1 MSMKRKISVR
11 KILQTLV
18 TVLVVAGCVTAIMSA
33 SKMQDSRKIKGLDI
47 RIRNDQY
54 HFIDKQQVKTML
66 FSSEMNLAKTN
77 LKKLN
82 THLIEKV
89 MDENP
94 WVADAQVYVDNAKVM
109 HIYLTQRVPVARLFD
124 QSGNSYY
131 LDRSLKAM
139 PLSDNYIHYTTVV
152 TNVPVFNNDSTGRA
166 LDTAMKAQILSLVKF
181 IGKDTFW
188 NAQVSQVVV
197 TDDRTFE
204 LVPVLGNQKIIFG
217 DTSRMQEK
225 FDNLFAFYKR
235 VLNRV
240 GWDKYETLDLRFA
253 GQVVAA
259 PSLPWKVPVDK
270 SLSNMNWVKS
280 IIGNEANVTNP
291 DTSATPMV
299 TVAALKAETNKLDDK
314 PAATDVVIKQQPVA
328 AKVQPVVPKPQP
340 VALHQV
346 KPVVASAV
354 KPAIKVPVK
363 HAVVAPK
370 PKVAPALKKHILVA
384 AKPKAKIEP
393 KAKHIAAP
401 PKRSII
407 KKAESNNKKEQP
419 TPKYI
424 YQGNNNH

>member
-1 MSMKRKISVR
+1 MSVKRKISVR
-11 KILQTLV
+11 KILQTFV
-18 TVLVVAGCVTAIMSA
+18 TILVVAGCVTAILSA
-33 SKMQDSRKIKGLDI
+33 SRMQDSRKIKGLDI

-66 FSSEMNLAKTN
+66 FSSEVNIAKTN

-82 THLIEKV
+82 AHLIEKA
-89 MDENP
+89 MNENP

-131 LDRSLKAM
+131 LDRTLKAM

-152 TNVPVFNNDSTGRA
+152 TNVPVFNNDSVGRA

-188 NAQVSQVVV
+188 NAQVSQVTV

-204 LVPVLGNQKIIFG
+204 LVPVLGNQRIIFG
-217 DTSRMQEK
+217 DTTRMQEK
-225 FDNLFAFYKR
+225 FDNLFAFYKK

-280 IIGNEANVTNP
+280 IIGNESNVTNP

-299 TVAALKAETNKLDDK
+299 TVAALKAETTKQDDK
-314 PAATDVVIKQQPVA
+314 PVASDVVIKQQPL
-328 AKVQPVVPKPQP
+328 VPKPQP
-340 VALHQV
+340 A
-346 KPVVASAV
+346 KPVVSTVV
-354 KPAIKVPVK
+354 KPI
-363 HAVVAPK
+363 VAPK
-370 PKVAPALKKHILVA
+370 HIVVP
-384 AKPKAKIEP
+384 AKPKAITTSSPKKHAVAAVKLKTKIEP
-393 KAKHIAAP
+393 KAKHVKAAP
-401 PKRSII
+401 PKKNII
-407 KKAESNNKKEQP
+407 KKAESNNKKQQP